1 MAPRKKKDDPD
12 AKQIQIRVTPT
23 AKELELIKYLSKWW
37 GRPEATIIMDA
48 FRRVSGEMMIEC
60 DHNEQMLAE
69 EHNNNL
75 QSLIIRIASGEDVS
89 DDELID
95 LSGEMETIEH
105 DKEKVFQALS
115 RIRDIIKRRN
125 GDGCPV
131 NV

>member
-48 FRRVSGEMMIEC
+48 FRRVSGEMMTEC